1 MSYQFFFEAKLWA
14 KNSAIIREIRSEM
27 TSEEIDEI
35 VIVDDL
41 APEKLL
47 SSIGGGN
54 SSIGGGNVFLPG
66 CPVDC
71 KPVTHSGE
79 PTLKIQSAPA
89 CGVYK
94 SR

>member
-54 SSIGGGNVFLPG
+54 VFLPG
-66 CPVDC
+66 CPADC

-79 PTLKIQSAPA
+79 PTLKLQSAPA
-89 CGVYK
+89 CSVYK
-94 SR
+94 SRQ